1 MRTKRTAA
9 LAALSV
15 GALFLGACGSAG
27 GGTETEE
34 TSEATTENIAS
45 TINIAI
51 SQAPDAYNSSTA
63 NTNSSYNSYVD
74 NLVHSN
80 FVEYSP
86 NGVIHDEE
94 FGTFEKTS
102 DDPLTVH
109 YEINEDAK
117 WSDGTP
123 IDFDD
128 VLLNWAAF
136 SGQVTGADGENIFQ
150 PSSTNGFSQTKM
162 IEGEAGDKEFDIV
175 FDTPYADWEAMMIGP
190 IMPAHVAAEQGKM
203 STDNDG
209 EALIKAIQE
218 NDTAALAPMAE
229 FWNTGWNYE
238 ADLTALPDA
247 ALIPSSGP
255 YVLDNATDGTLTL
268 KRNENY
274 WGEERKGKTE
284 TIVFKAIAD
293 TEAVQA
299 LENGEVD
306 VIEPSG
312 PTVDTKTSIQNIGE
326 TVEMLT
332 GPELTFSHIDL
343 DQSENGV
350 FKDLA
355 VRQAFA
361 KCVPREDIVEK
372 FAKPIDENATV
383 DNLREFQPGQED
395 YEEVLEGAPSA
406 SEYDEV
412 DIEGAKKLLAEAG
425 KTEPVKVRLMF
436 SATSQLRAD
445 IVTLIQT
452 SCKEAG
458 FEIVP
463 TPDADWSAKLA
474 EPGAWDA
481 VLFAW
486 AGSGLAASAQ
496 SIYVSDGEQ
505 NYGKFAN
512 AELDELWTQI
522 ASSTDEEEVKELK
535 TKAEEIL
542 AAEVYNVVLYANSA
556 VVAHSSKLENVELN
570 PSQNGITWNAYK
582 WTKQV

>member
-27 GGTETEE
+27 GGTESEG
-34 TSEATTENIAS
+34 SGEATENLAS
-45 TINIAI
+45 TITVAI
-51 SQAPDAYNSSTA
+51 SQAPDAYNSGTA
-63 NTNSSYNSYVD
+63 NTNSTYNSYVD

-102 DDPLTVH
+102 DDPLTVK
-109 YEINEDAK
+109 YTINEDAK

-128 VLLNWAAF
+128 ILLNWAAY
-136 SGQVTGADGENIFQ
+136 SGKVMEADAEIFE
-150 PSSTNGFSQTKM
+150 PSSNNGYEYLPM
-162 IEGEAGDKEFDIV
+162 PEGEAGAKEFEYV
-175 FDTPYADWEAMMIGP
+175 FETPYADWENLMIGS
-190 IMPAHVAAEQGKM
+190 IMPAHIAAEQGGM
-203 STDNDG
+203 SSDNNG
-209 EALIKAIQE
+209 EALIAAIQD
-218 NDTAALAPMAE
+218 NDIAGLKPVAE
-229 FWNTGWNYE
+229 FWNTGWGYAE
-238 ADLTALPDA
+238 GLPSLPDA
-247 ALIPSSGP
+247 ELIPSSGP
-255 YVLDNATDGTLTL
+255 YKLDNASGGNLTLT
-268 KRNENY
+268 KNENY
-274 WGEERKGKTE
+274 WGEEREAATESIIFKTIE
-284 TIVFKAIAD
+284 D

-299 LENGEVD
+299 LQNGDVD
-306 VIEPSG
+306 IIEPSG
-312 PTVDTKTSIQNIGE
+312 PTGDTKDQIEAIGDSVS
-326 TVEMLT
+326 TITDT
-332 GPELTFSHIDL
+332 GMTFTHIDL

-383 DNLREFQPGQED
+383 DNLREYQPGQED
-395 YEEVLEGAPSA
+395 YEDVLAGAPSA

-412 DIEGAKKLLAEAG
+412 DIEGAKKLLADAG
-425 KTEPVKVRLMF
+425 KTTPVSVRLMY
-436 SATSQLRAD
+436 SSTSQLRAD
-445 IVTLIQT
+445 IVTLIKN
-452 SCKEAG
+452 SCDQAG
-458 FEIVP
+458 FDIVP
-463 TPDADWSAKLA
+463 TPDPKWSAKLA

-481 VLFAW
+481 ILFAW

-505 NYGKFAN
+505 NYGKFSN
-512 AELDELWTQI
+512 AELDKLWDQI
-522 ASSTDEEEVKELK
+522 ASSTDAEEVKELK

-542 AAEVYNVVLYANSA
+542 AAEVYNVVLYANSG
-556 VVAHSSKLENVELN
+556 VVAHSSKMENVELN

>member
-27 GGTETEE
+27 GGTNSDE

-45 TINIAI
+45 TINVAI

-86 NGVIHDEE
+86 NGIIHDEE

-109 YEINEDAK
+109 YEINENAK

-162 IEGEAGDKEFDIV
+162 IEGEAGDKEFDMV
-175 FDTPYADWEAMMIGP
+175 FNTPYADWEALMIGP
-190 IMPAHVAAEQGKM
+190 IMPAHVAAEQGKL
-203 STDNDG
+203 STENNG
-209 EALIKAIQE
+209 EALIKAIQD
-218 NDTAALAPMAE
+218 NDTAALTPMAE

-238 ADLTALPDA
+238 AGLTKLPDA

-255 YVLDNATDGTLTL
+255 YLLDNATDGTLTL

-274 WGEERKGKTE
+274 WGEERKGQTE
-284 TIVFKAIAD
+284 TIVFKAIED

-306 VIEPSG
+306 IIEPSG
-312 PTVDTKTSIQNIGE
+312 PTVDTKSAIENIGE

-343 DQSENGV
+343 DQSESGV
-350 FKDLA
+350 FKELP

-361 KCVPREDIVEK
+361 KCVPRADIVEK
-372 FAKPIDENATV
+372 FAKPIDENASV
-383 DNLREFQPGQED
+383 DNLREYQPGQED
-395 YEEVLEGAPSA
+395 YEDVLAGAPSA

-412 DIEGAKKLLAEAG
+412 DIEGAKKLLADAG

-445 IVTLIQT
+445 IVTLIQN

-463 TPDADWSAKLA
+463 TPDKDWSAKLA

-512 AELDELWTQI
+512 AELDGLWDQI
-522 ASSTDEEEVKELK
+522 ASSTDEDEVKELK

-542 AAEVYNVVLYANSA
+542 AAEVYNVVLYANSG

-582 WTKQV
+582 WTKQL

>member
-27 GGTETEE
+27 GGTESEGGSEE
-34 TSEATTENIAS
+34 TAENIAS

-63 NTNSSYNSYVD
+63 NTNSTYNSYVD

-86 NGVIHDEE
+86 DGVIHDEE

-109 YEINEDAK
+109 YKINEDAK

-136 SGQVTGADGENIFQ
+136 SGQVGPAEGENIFQ

-162 IEGEAGDKEFDIV
+162 IEGEAGDKEFDMV
-175 FDTPYADWEAMMIGP
+175 FETPYADWEALMIGP
-190 IMPAHVAAEQGKM
+190 IMPAHVAAEKGNL
-203 STDNDG
+203 SPDNDG
-209 EALIKAIQE
+209 EELIKAIQ
-218 NDTAALAPMAE
+218 DKDVAALTPLAD

-238 ADLTALPDA
+238 ADLTTLPDA
-247 ALIPSSGP
+247 EMIPSSGP
-255 YVLDNATDGTLTL
+255 YMLDNATDGTLTL

-284 TIVFKAIAD
+284 TIVFKTIAD

-306 VIEPSG
+306 IIEPSG
-312 PTVDTKTSIQNIGE
+312 PTVDTKTAIENIGE

-383 DNLREFQPGQED
+383 DNLREYQPGQED

-406 SEYDEV
+406 SDYDEV
-412 DIEGAKKLLAEAG
+412 DIEGAKKLLADAG
-425 KTEPVKVRLMF
+425 KTEPVSVRLMF
-436 SATSQLRAD
+436 SSTSQLRAD
-445 IVTLIQT
+445 IVTLIKT
-452 SCKEAG
+452 SCDQAG
-458 FEIVP
+458 FDIVP
-463 TPDADWSAKLA
+463 TPDPKWSAKLA

-481 VLFAW
+481 ILFAW

-505 NYGKFAN
+505 NYGKFTN
-512 AELDELWTQI
+512 TELDKLWDQI

-542 AAEVYNVVLYANSA
+542 AAEVYNVVLYANSG

>member
-27 GGTETEE
+27 GGNE
-34 TSEATTENIAS
+34 SEGDSTAAENLAS
-45 TINIAI
+45 TITVAI

-63 NTNSSYNSYVD
+63 NTNSVYNAYVD

-80 FVEYSP
+80 FVAYSP
-86 NGVIHDEE
+86 NGIVHDEE

-109 YEINEDAK
+109 YKINDDAK

-128 VLLNWAAF
+128 ILLNWAAF
-136 SGQVTGADGENIFQ
+136 SGQTLGADGNDIFQ

-162 IEGEAGDKEFDIV
+162 IEGAAGDKEFDMV
-175 FDTPYADWEAMMIGP
+175 FNTPYADWEAMMITP
-190 IMPAHVAAEQGKM
+190 LMPAHIAAEKGGL
-203 STDNDG
+203 SGENDG
-209 EALIKAIQE
+209 EALIKAIQ
-218 NDTAALAPMAE
+218 DGDMAALKPVAD

-238 ADLTALPDA
+238 ADLTTLPDA
-247 ALIPSSGP
+247 EMIPSSGP
-255 YVLDNATDGTLTL
+255 YLLDNATDGTLTL

-284 TIVFKAIAD
+284 NIVFKAVED

-299 LENGEVD
+299 LQNGDVD
-306 VIEPSG
+306 IIEPSG
-312 PTVDTKTSIQNIGE
+312 PTVDTKTAIEGIGD
-326 TVEMLT
+326 TVTMLT
-332 GPELTFSHIDL
+332 GPQLTFSHIDL

-355 VRQAFA
+355 VRQAFS
-361 KCVPREDIVEK
+361 KCVPREDIVDK

-383 DNLREFQPGQED
+383 DNLREYQPGQED

-412 DIEGAKKLLAEAG
+412 DIEGAKKLLADAG
-425 KTEPVKVRLMF
+425 KTDPVSVRLMF

-445 IVTLIQT
+445 IVTLIKN
-452 SCKEAG
+452 SCDQAG

-463 TPDADWSAKLA
+463 TPDKDWSSKLA

-505 NYGKFAN
+505 NYGKFTN
-512 AELDELWTQI
+512 EELDKLWDQI
-522 ASSTDEEEVKELK
+522 ASSTDAEEVKELK

-542 AAEVYNVVLYANSA
+542 ASEVYNVVLYANSGI
-556 VVAHSSKLENVELN
+556 VAHNSGMENVELN
-570 PSQNGITWNAYK
+570 PSQNGITWNAYE
-582 WTKQV
+582 WTKQA

>member
-27 GGTETEE
+27 GGNE
-34 TSEATTENIAS
+34 SEGDSTAAENLAS
-45 TINIAI
+45 TITVAI

-63 NTNSSYNSYVD
+63 NTNSVYNAYVD

-80 FVEYSP
+80 FVAYSP
-86 NGVIHDEE
+86 NGIVHDEE

-109 YEINEDAK
+109 YKINDDAK

-128 VLLNWAAF
+128 ILLNWAAF
-136 SGQVTGADGENIFQ
+136 SGQTLGADGNDIFQ

-162 IEGEAGDKEFDIV
+162 IEGAAGDKEFDMV
-175 FDTPYADWEAMMIGP
+175 FNTPYADWEAMMITP
-190 IMPAHVAAEQGKM
+190 LMPAQIAAEKGGL
-203 STDNDG
+203 SGENDG
-209 EALIKAIQE
+209 EALIKAIQ
-218 NDTAALAPMAE
+218 DGDMAALKPVAD

-238 ADLTALPDA
+238 ADLTTLPDA
-247 ALIPSSGP
+247 EMIPSSGP
-255 YVLDNATDGTLTL
+255 YLLDNATDGTLTL

-284 TIVFKAIAD
+284 NIVFKAVED

-299 LENGEVD
+299 LQNGDVD
-306 VIEPSG
+306 IIEPSG
-312 PTVDTKTSIQNIGE
+312 PTVDTKTAIEGIGD
-326 TVEMLT
+326 TVTMLT
-332 GPELTFSHIDL
+332 GPQLTFSHIDL

-355 VRQAFA
+355 VRQAFS
-361 KCVPREDIVEK
+361 KCVPREDIVDK

-383 DNLREFQPGQED
+383 DNLREYQPGQED

-412 DIEGAKKLLAEAG
+412 DIEGAKKLLADAG
-425 KTEPVKVRLMF
+425 KTDPVSVRLMF

-445 IVTLIQT
+445 IVTLIKN
-452 SCKEAG
+452 SCDQAG

-463 TPDADWSAKLA
+463 TPDKDWSAKLA

-512 AELDELWTQI
+512 EELDKLWDQI
-522 ASSTDEEEVKELK
+522 ASSTDADEVKELK

-542 AAEVYNVVLYANSA
+542 ASEVYNVVLYANSGI
-556 VVAHSSKLENVELN
+556 VAHNSGMENVELN
-570 PSQNGITWNAYK
+570 PSQNGITWNAYE
-582 WTKQV
+582 WTKQA

>member
-27 GGTETEE
+27 GGNESDGET
-34 TSEATTENIAS
+34 AQAENLAS
-45 TINIAI
+45 TITVAI
-51 SQAPDAYNSSTA
+51 SQAPDAYNSGTA

-86 NGVIHDEE
+86 NGVIRDEE

-102 DDPLTVH
+102 DDPLTVK
-109 YEINEDAK
+109 YTINEDAK

-128 VLLNWAAF
+128 VLLNWAAY
-136 SGQVTGADGENIFQ
+136 SGKTVGADGENIFQ
-150 PSSTNGFSQTKM
+150 PSSTNGYSQTKM
-162 IEGEAGDKEFDIV
+162 IEGEAGAKEFEMV
-175 FDTPYADWEAMMIGP
+175 FETPYADWEAMMIGP
-190 IMPAHVAAEQGKM
+190 IMPAHIAAEQGGL
-203 STDNDG
+203 SVDNNG
-209 EALIKAIQE
+209 EALVKAIQD
-218 NDTAALAPMAE
+218 NDTAALTAVAK

-238 ADLTALPDA
+238 ADLTKLPDA

-268 KRNENY
+268 KVNENY
-274 WGEERKGKTE
+274 WGEARKGQTE
-284 TIVFKAIAD
+284 NIVFKAIED

-299 LENGEVD
+299 LENGDVD
-306 VIEPSG
+306 IIEPSG
-312 PTVDTKTSIQNIGE
+312 PTVDTKTSIENIGE
-326 TVEMLT
+326 SVTMLT

-343 DQSENGV
+343 DQSESGV

-372 FAKPIDENATV
+372 FAKPIDENTTV
-383 DNLREFQPGQED
+383 DNLREYQPGQED
-395 YEEVLEGAPSA
+395 YEDVLAGAPSA

-412 DIEGAKKLLAEAG
+412 DIEGAKKLLADAG
-425 KTEPVKVRLMF
+425 KTEPVSVRLMF

-445 IVTLIQT
+445 IVTLIKN
-452 SCKEAG
+452 SCDQAG

-463 TPDADWSAKLA
+463 TPDKDWSAKLN

-486 AGSGLAASAQ
+486 AGSGLATSAQ

-512 AELDELWTQI
+512 EELDKLWDQI
-522 ASSTDEEEVKELK
+522 VQSTDDEEVKELK

-542 AAEVYNVVLYANSA
+542 AAEVYNVVLYANSG
-556 VVAHSSKLENVELN
+556 VVAHSSKMENVELN

-582 WTKQV
+582 WTKQA